1 MRRGDP
7 WKSGRNRLDARR
19 WKRAA
24 LPDQIMQ
31 SRVMLQLL
39 HISGFIQVDY
49 RAGRYC
55 SVVPITKK
63 KQQKS
68 RLLAITLCAWY
79 WYIIICSFH
88 FSHSTKL
95 SACAGIG
102 SQGTKLDIP
111 QPPRLIIQRDLS
123 LPRTKE
129 SKCKVDISRKEET
142 VLSRE
147 ERKATDQY
155 NFILHLIQCQL
166 SPF

>member
-68 RLLAITLCAWY
+68 RLLAIKLCAWY
-79 WYIIICSFH
+79 WYIIICSLLFTFTLDKT
-88 FSHSTKL
+88 FSLCRNWVSGHKARHSSTAKAHNPKRFKSPKDIREQMQSWHL
-95 SACAGIG
+95 KKGG
-102 SQGTKLDIP
+102 NGT
-111 QPPRLIIQRDLS
+111 
-123 LPRTKE
+123 
-129 SKCKVDISRKEET
+129 
-142 VLSRE
+142 
-147 ERKATDQY
+147 
-155 NFILHLIQCQL
+155 F
-166 SPF
+166 